1 MPHPVT
7 DARFRRGLDRRTFL
21 AATAVTMAGPA
32 AAAAAERPFFRR
44 RELPI
49 GLQLYTLGNISQ
61 TLDDTLSRVAAIG
74 FRTVELAGYYGREPA
89 ELRQALARA
98 GLSCSSSHVRLTP
111 GQDYAKLAAEARVI
125 GFDRLIHPIF
135 TFPPGAD
142 LRPGPG
148 ETIMDVVGRIGQTM
162 TPDQWKAEADL
173 LNTAGAALKAEGM
186 RVGYHNHNV
195 EFAPHPDGQTG
206 LDILLHET
214 DPALVAFE
222 MDAGWV
228 AAAGL
233 DPVDLL
239 RRHPGRF
246 ELMHVKDIKAST
258 KPNFALQ
265 QDPAEVGAG
274 SMNWPRILPA
284 AYAAGVRRFF
294 VEQEP
299 PFIHGPL
306 ESVAIS
312 FRYLDALV
320 A

>member
-21 AATAVTMAGPA
+21 AAATVTMAGP

-61 TLDDTLSRVAAIG
+61 TLDDTLGRVAATG
-74 FRTVELAGYYGREPA
+74 FRTVELAGYYGRTPVQ
-89 ELRQALARA
+89 LRQALDRV
-98 GLSCSSSHVRLTP
+98 GLRCTSSHIRLTP

-125 GFDRLIHPIF
+125 GFDRVIHPMF
-135 TFPPGAD
+135 NFPPGAD
-142 LRPGPG
+142 MRTRPG
-148 ETIMDVVGRIGQTM
+148 ETFADVIGRIGLAM
-162 TPDQWKAEADL
+162 TADQWKAEADL
-173 LNTAGAALKAEGM
+173 LNTAGAALKVEGL

-195 EFAPHPDGQTG
+195 EFAPGPNGQTG
-206 LDILLHET
+206 LDILLQNA

-258 KPNFALQ
+258 KPNFALR

-299 PFIHGPL
+299 PFVHSPL